1 MNRKIAHFIRSF
13 ITLRTEN
20 VRVRRLT
27 MFIEVELYDGDLSIV
42 SPEGLERLIE
52 NNLAK
57 RFRRTSG
64 WAVVG
69 ANPIRSNAQQ
79 LDDYDGYE
87 RRHADRQNRTIYLR
101 L

>member
-1 MNRKIAHFIRSF
+1 
-13 ITLRTEN
+13 
-20 VRVRRLT
+20 

-42 SPEGLERLIE
+42 SSEGLERLLE

-57 RFRRTSG
+57 QFRRTSG

-69 ANPIRSNAQQ
+69 THPVRSNVQPFDA
-79 LDDYDGYE
+79 YEGCE
-87 RRHADRQNRTIYLR
+87 RRHIDKQNRMICSR

>member
-1 MNRKIAHFIRSF
+1 
-13 ITLRTEN
+13 
-20 VRVRRLT
+20 

-42 SPEGLERLIE
+42 SQEGLARLLD

-57 RFRRTSG
+57 KFRRTSG

-69 ANPIRSNAQQ
+69 THPVRSTVQRF
-79 LDDYDGYE
+79 DEYEGCE
-87 RRHADRQNRTIYLR
+87 RRHVDKQNRIIYSR

>member
-1 MNRKIAHFIRSF
+1 
-13 ITLRTEN
+13 
-20 VRVRRLT
+20 

-42 SPEGLERLIE
+42 SPEGLERLLE
-52 NNLAK
+52 HNLAK

-69 ANPIRSNAQQ
+69 TDPIRSTGQR
-79 LDDYDGYE
+79 LDDYDGCE
-87 RRHADRQNRTIYLR
+87 RRHVDKQNRIIYSR

>member
-1 MNRKIAHFIRSF
+1 
-13 ITLRTEN
+13 
-20 VRVRRLT
+20 

-42 SPEGLERLIE
+42 SPEGLDRLLE
-52 NNLAK
+52 HNLAK

-69 ANPIRSNAQQ
+69 TDPIRSTVQR
-79 LDDYDGYE
+79 LDDYDGCE
-87 RRHADRQNRTIYLR
+87 RRQVDKQNRIIYSR

>member
-1 MNRKIAHFIRSF
+1 
-13 ITLRTEN
+13 
-20 VRVRRLT
+20 

-42 SPEGLERLIE
+42 SQEGLARLLD

-57 RFRRTSG
+57 QFRRTSG

-69 ANPIRSNAQQ
+69 THPVRSTVHRF
-79 LDDYDGYE
+79 DEYEGSE
-87 RRHADRQNRTIYLR
+87 RRHVDKQNRIIYSR